1 MTITVVSFIFIY
13 FCSLAVRDPR
23 VGHTMNVFFHLFL
36 SSVIL
41 IDSSTESPIYV
52 LMMSILAFVYQTLFL
67 VLSLSP
73 LFRHGMLASMSN
85 NSLFTPVLLRTHSF
99 VFFTVHEPRRILL
112 SPFIS
117 KASRC
122 VSSFF
127 VRIQLLFIY
136 VIINQ
141 YSMHAANFITNDN

>member
-1 MTITVVSFIFIY
+1 MY
-13 FCSLAVRDPR
+13 FL
-23 VGHTMNVFFHLFL
+23 HLFL

-52 LMMSILAFVYQTLFL
+52 LMMSILAFVYLTLYYLFL
-67 VLSLSP
+67 P
-73 LFRHGMLASMSN
+73 WYASFVALMV
-85 NSLFTPVLLRTHSF
+85 SLFTLVLLRTHSF

-112 SPFIS
+112 SSFIS

-136 VIINQ
+136 AVINQ
-141 YSMHAANFITNDN
+141 YSVHAANFVTNDN

>member
-1 MTITVVSFIFIY
+1 MTTVVSFIFIY
-13 FCSLAVRDPR
+13 FCSLVVLDPR
-23 VGHTMNVFFHLFL
+23 VDHTTDVLSL
-36 SSVIL
+36 SSAIQ

-67 VLSLSP
+67 VLS
-73 LFRHGMLASMSN
+73 SMSN
-85 NSLFTPVLLRTHSF
+85 NSLFTPALLRTYSF

-136 VIINQ
+136 AVINQ
-141 YSMHAANFITNDN
+141 YSVHAANFITNDN